1 MKKVLTIAGSDC
13 SGGAGIQADLKTMT
27 AMGVYG
33 MSAITALTAQNTTG
47 VYGVLESDANFLA
60 NQLDCIFKDI
70 FPDAVKIGMVSSSKL
85 IHIIAKKLIEY
96 KARNIVLDTV
106 MVSTSGSPL
115 LKKEAVEAL
124 KSELIPV
131 ADVITP
137 NIPEAQVLIDKEIN
151 NIEDMKSAALSL
163 YNKYGCS
170 VIIKGGHLVETATDV
185 ICSKDEITVLK
196 GERVDNANTHGTGCT
211 LSSAIACGLAKGYD
225 INEAT
230 KLAKEYLT
238 GALKS
243 GLNLGNGSGPVDH
256 CWNIK

>member
-1 MKKVLTIAGSDC
+1 MKKILTIAGSDC

-151 NIEDMKSAALSL
+151 NIEDMKAAALSL

-196 GERVDNANTHGTGCT
+196 GERVDNDNTHGTGCT
-211 LSSAIACGLAKGYD
+211 LSSAIACGLAKGYG